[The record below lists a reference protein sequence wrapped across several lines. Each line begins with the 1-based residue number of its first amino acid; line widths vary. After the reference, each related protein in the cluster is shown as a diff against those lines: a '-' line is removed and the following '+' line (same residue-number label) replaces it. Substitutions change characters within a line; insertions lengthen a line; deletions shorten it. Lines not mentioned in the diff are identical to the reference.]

1 MKRSRKKIIL
11 MIGIV
16 MICGLLSRSNVCLFQ
31 KVPTYIGDILWA
43 VMMYFICAFL
53 FIKKQNITVLW
64 ISLIVCYGIELSQL
78 LQFQWLVYLRT
89 TLLYYLLG
97 TGFLFED
104 LIWYGLGVGIA
115 YFLDCTIL
123 KRKDDKYE

>member
-16 MICGLLSRSNVCLFQ
+16 MICGLLSRSNVYLFQ

-115 YFLDCTIL
+115 YFLDCTML

>member
-16 MICGLLSRSNVCLFQ
+16 MICGLLSRSNVYLFQ

>member
-16 MICGLLSRSNVCLFQ
+16 MICGLLSRSNVYLFQ

-104 LIWYGLGVGIA
+104 LIWYSLGVGIA